1 MAIAK
6 AEGGGAND
14 YVLII
19 STRGDDTIMVGTSGA
34 YKIEALEYPITINFA
49 N

>member
-6 AEGGGAND
+6 GEGENQ
-14 YVLII
+14 YTLII